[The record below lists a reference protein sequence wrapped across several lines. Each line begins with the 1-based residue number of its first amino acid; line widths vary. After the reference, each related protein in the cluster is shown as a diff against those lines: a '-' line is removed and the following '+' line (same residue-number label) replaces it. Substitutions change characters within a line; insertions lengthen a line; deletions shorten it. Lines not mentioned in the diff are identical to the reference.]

1 MPLESLPFE
10 LFIQVFQDLKD
21 LHGTYSGTLKNLRL
35 TSKALNATA
44 TVALFDCVLLSV
56 RFPRSWEVIQHIAHQ
71 EKLADAVQSLSL
83 NIWKRRPYPRA
94 KVEKGY
100 RGSLDLGLFPNLA
113 SISINRDD
121 LLLRRRGIAEASTK
135 AYRVSIA
142 KKSWHTISRFIKL
155 KPKSSKKLVS
165 RLISVAYEYGFELA
179 SLQMNL
185 PSPDQY
191 TWNVILP
198 AIDLRCLKSLKL
210 EASYLTTRTQERELR
225 KAIPRLYHLPALVY
239 LTIQDGLVISN
250 HPGKEARWRCDIIEM
265 LQNQH
270 WPSVKHLRIEL
281 PRTRLSTIQAFLS
294 LYKGQLESLHLH
306 GAFPR
311 SEEIEMDSSYLES
324 TGHFVPRPDCG
335 PVFKTWI
342 EENIKPKKLTTSEGE
357 CISTPLTLRDGQI
370 QLATKNFGDRQLEM
384 DKMATWA
391 GKDLWWCSDWK
402 APS

>member
-21 LHGTYSGTLKNLRL
+21 LHGAYSGTLKNLRL
-35 TSKALNATA
+35 TSKALNAIA

-71 EKLADAVQSLSL
+71 EKLANKVQNLSL
-83 NIWKRRPYPRA
+83 NILKRRPYPRA

-100 RGSLDLGLFPNLA
+100 RGSLNLGLFRNLQ

-121 LLLRRRGIAEASTK
+121 LVLRRREIPEASTK
-135 AYRVSIA
+135 VYRVSIA

-155 KPKSSKKLVS
+155 KPKSSKNLVS
-165 RLISVAYEYGFELA
+165 RLITVAYEYGFELDG
-179 SLQMNL
+179 LQMNL

-191 TWNVILP
+191 IWNVILP
-198 AIDLRCLKSLKL
+198 VIDLRCLKTLKL
-210 EASYLTTRTQERELR
+210 EAWYLTTRTQERELR
-225 KAIPRLYHLPALVY
+225 KAISRLCHLPAVEY
-239 LTIQDGLVISN
+239 LTIQDGLVVPN
-250 HPGKEARWRCDIIEM
+250 YPGQEARLRCDIIEM

-311 SEEIEMDSSYLES
+311 SEETEMDTSSLES
-324 TGHFVPRPDCG
+324 TWYIVTRPDCG
-335 PVFKTWI
+335 SMFKTWI
-342 EENIKPKKLTTSEGE
+342 EENIKPKKFTTSEGE
-357 CISTPLTLRDGQI
+357 SISSPLALRDGRI
-370 QLATKNFGDRQLEM
+370 QLAIKNYGFRQLEM